1 MTLRIKPDPERCRA
15 VGLLT
20 GTLRIRQSFYERR
33 FLKARL
39 QEEAKLSMLFGAVA
53 ICHQTHAL
61 QSKKRNLSGWDYME
75 AVFLSLAEQGSWLLE
90 PTIVANAKKDVIA
103 KELMSAF
110 SDTGHAGDSTLDRI
124 DERTELY
131 QDLCK
136 TITRQSGGKF
146 GQLLASSKG
155 LLINK
160 GEGFYELLA
169 ACKAFGDP
177 VRKKS
182 SFLYKLLYD
191 SVLYAVDDPENYIPI
206 MDYHMQRVLLR
217 MGCLIINDGI
227 LEEKL
232 ISGAE
237 MQGDEPV
244 RSACIEAL
252 KIIALHS
259 GYQPWVMND
268 FFWPL
273 GRSCCN
279 QTTLCSDHICIKTP
293 CTFHLMT
300 ETGDHSNCAFA
311 DVCMGSTDIKYRSF
325 REPNVKTHYY

>member
-1 MTLRIKPDPERCRA
+1 MNQRIKPDPERCRA

-20 GTLRIRQSFYERR
+20 GTLRIRQSFYDRR

-39 QEEAKLSMLFGAVA
+39 KKEAKLSMLFGAVA
-53 ICHQTHAL
+53 ICHQTNAL
-61 QSKKRNLSGWDYME
+61 HSAKKNLSGWDYME
-75 AVFLSLAEQGSWLLE
+75 AAFLSLAEQSSWLLE
-90 PTIVANAKKDVIA
+90 PTVVAQTNKNVIRKA
-103 KELMSAF
+103 LLTAF
-110 SDTGHAGDSTLDRI
+110 SDSGHAGDSTLDRI
-124 DERTELY
+124 DERADLY

-136 TITRQSGGKF
+136 MITRQYGGKF

-155 LLINK
+155 LLISN
-160 GEGFYELLA
+160 GGGFYELLA
-169 ACKAFGDP
+169 ASMAFGDP

-182 SFLYKLLYD
+182 SFLFKLLYD
-191 SVLYAVDDPENYIPI
+191 SGLYTVNDPENFVPI

-217 MGCLIINDGI
+217 MGCLIINDKI

-237 MQGDEPV
+237 MQSDEPV

-252 KIIALHS
+252 KIIAIHS
-259 GYQPWVMND
+259 GFQPWVMND
-268 FFWPL
+268 FFWSL

-279 QTTLCSDHICIKTP
+279 ETTLCSDHFCIKKP

-300 ETGDHSNCAFA
+300 EISDHSGCAFA
-311 DVCMGSTDIKYRSF
+311 SCCLGNNDIKYRSF

>member
-33 FLKARL
+33 FLKARMH
-39 QEEAKLSMLFGAVA
+39 EETKLCMLFGSVA

-61 QSKKRNLSGWDYME
+61 HSAKKNLSGWDYME

-90 PTIVANAKKDVIA
+90 PTVVAKTNKNVIRKA
-103 KELMSAF
+103 LLSAF
-110 SDTGHAGDSTLDRI
+110 SDNGRAGDSSLDRI
-124 DERTELY
+124 DERAELY

-136 TITRQSGGKF
+136 IITRQYGGKF
-146 GQLLASSKG
+146 GQLLAGSKG

-169 ACKAFGDP
+169 ASKAFSDP
-177 VRKKS
+177 ARKKS
-182 SFLYKLLYD
+182 SFLFKLLYD
-191 SVLYAVDDPENYIPI
+191 SGLYTVNDPENFVPI

-217 MGCLIINDGI
+217 MGCLIINDRI

-237 MQGDEPV
+237 MQSDEPV

-252 KIIALHS
+252 KIIAIHS
-259 GYQPWVMND
+259 GFQPWVMND

-279 QTTLCSDHICIKTP
+279 ETTLCSDHFCIKKP

-300 ETGDHSNCAFA
+300 EISDHSGCAFA
-311 DVCMGSTDIKYRSF
+311 SCCLGKNDLKYRSF

>member
-1 MTLRIKPDPERCRA
+1 MTQQVKPDPERCRA

-20 GTLRIRQSFYERR
+20 GTLRIRQSFYERG
-33 FLKARL
+33 FLKAPVPEDTR
-39 QEEAKLSMLFGAVA
+39 LSMLFGAVA

-61 QSKKRNLSGWDYME
+61 RSTKRNLFGWDYME
-75 AVFLSLAEQGSWLLE
+75 AVFLNLAEQRSWLLE
-90 PTIVANAKKDVIA
+90 PSMVAKTKKDVIREA
-103 KELMSAF
+103 LLSAF
-110 SDTGHAGDSTLDRI
+110 SDNGRAGDSSLDRI
-124 DERTELY
+124 DERAELY
-131 QDLCK
+131 KDLNII
-136 TITRQSGGKF
+136 ITRQYGGEYR
-146 GQLLASSKG
+146 QLLAHSRG

-169 ACKAFGDP
+169 AFKAFGDP

-182 SFLYKLLYD
+182 SFLFKLLYD
-191 SVLYAVDDPENYIPI
+191 SGLYAVNDQDNFVPI

-217 MGCLIINDGI
+217 MGCLTINDRT
-227 LEEKL
+227 LEERL
-232 ISGAE
+232 INGAVME
-237 MQGDEPV
+237 SDEPV

-252 KIIALHS
+252 RILAFNS
-259 GYQPWVMND
+259 GFQPWVMND

-279 QTTLCSDHICIKTP
+279 ETTLCSDHFCIKKP

-300 ETGDHSNCAFA
+300 ETNDHSNCVFA
-311 DVCMGSTDIKYRSF
+311 DVCRGSAEVKYRSF